1 MRKLAVALSLSALS
15 LAGLSACPN
24 DKSPATSGSA
34 SPAASPG
41 SAEEAQVSGAE
52 DARIV
57 SFQGRSIDLGPHIA
71 GYPYRSF
78 RPYHEL
84 GALLYMH
91 EGDDGRTWWT
101 LPLGDQPYAV
111 PDLASGRRLNDIDW
125 TTRSNR
131 GGDPLPDENALLFL
145 GDEDNREEYDLYK
158 LFLEDGRVEKWTDV
172 PYVYGA
178 GVDDARDRVLY
189 VARYPI
195 PDSTEYRSCLEEKP
209 LPDGEVRSIVCD
221 DADLF
226 GESTFTWTSVVPS
239 PDGAWAYVRMNVA
252 SDRNRGNLWR
262 IRLDDGGAAEQ
273 LTEDAKRTSVGALEE
288 WLDDD
293 RFVYIDDA
301 SGFSNVGVGS
311 HASGDLGLVTDL
323 SLDLKDVTLHPT
335 DAGPR
340 LLVAVGEPWETQ
352 LRLLDAEGTELDRHV
367 TPDNLY
373 DLTHDGDHAFFYA
386 TSRDTKMQILDVQ
399 VADTLTV
406 RDWFGLP
413 SELAETLDQCDV
425 KRVQIPT
432 FDVDPSTGETRLL
445 HAYYAAPKDAP
456 ADGAERYAGV
466 VAFYGGGNY
475 WDTQAEILC
484 QAGIATLSP
493 AVRGSW
499 GFGAEF
505 YGLND
510 GDLGGDEI
518 VDLQY
523 AARWL
528 VEEQGFSPRNIGV
541 YGGSHGGYATM
552 RALTFPPSTNDRGAS
567 FDWGWGVSFFGFS
580 DIKTFWETCNI
591 PDWVLLEAGDPA
603 TEPDK
608 IADRS
613 PISHVDL
620 LEVPILLLHGE
631 NDQRVPVQESRQFVA
646 ACEEAGKDCRYAE
659 FPGQGHGLRGID
671 NQVRVYAEWFRYL
684 ESLGAAP

>member
-24 DKSPATSGSA
+24 DKSPANSGSA

-78 RPYHEL
+78 RPYPEL

-91 EGDDGRTWWT
+91 EGDAGRTWWT
-101 LPLGDQPYAV
+101 LPLGDQPDGV
-111 PDLASGRRLNDIDW
+111 PDLASGRKLNDIDW

-209 LPDGEVRSIVCD
+209 LPDGDVRSIVCD

-252 SDRNRGNLWR
+252 SDRNQGNLWR

-273 LTEDAKRTSVGALEE
+273 LTENAKRTSVGALEE

-311 HASGDLGLVTDL
+311 HASGELDLVTDL

-340 LLVAVGEPWETQ
+340 LLVAVGTEQ
-352 LRLLDAEGTELDRHV
+352 VKSGDAL
-367 TPDNLY
+367 
-373 DLTHDGDHAFFYA
+373 
-386 TSRDTKMQILDVQ
+386 
-399 VADTLTV
+399 
-406 RDWFGLP
+406 
-413 SELAETLDQCDV
+413 
-425 KRVQIPT
+425 
-432 FDVDPSTGETRLL
+432 
-445 HAYYAAPKDAP
+445 
-456 ADGAERYAGV
+456 
-466 VAFYGGGNY
+466 
-475 WDTQAEILC
+475 
-484 QAGIATLSP
+484 ATLVPPRRTERVALTIDGNDASLVAPGRKVRLQFEGWP
-493 AVRGSW
+493 AVQFVGWPSVAT
-499 GFGAEF
+499 GTFG
-505 YGLND
+505 G
-510 GDLGGDEI
+510 I
-518 VDLQY
+518 VDLVDP
-523 AARWL
+523 ASAGAGNFRVLVRPDPDDVPWPDPARL
-528 VEEQGFSPRNIGV
+528 RPGVQTQG
-541 YGGSHGGYATM
+541 
-552 RALTFPPSTNDRGAS
+552 
-567 FDWGWGVSFFGFS
+567 
-580 DIKTFWETCNI
+580 
-591 PDWVLLEAGDPA
+591 WVLLDTVSLGYE
-603 TEPDK
+603 
-608 IADRS
+608 
-613 PISHVDL
+613 L
-620 LEVPILLLHGE
+620 W
-631 NDQRVPVQESRQFVA
+631 RQFNGFPPVV
-646 ACEEAGKDCRYAE
+646 EAPPGASKVEKGK
-659 FPGQGHGLRGID
+659 
-671 NQVRVYAEWFRYL
+671 
-684 ESLGAAP
+684 